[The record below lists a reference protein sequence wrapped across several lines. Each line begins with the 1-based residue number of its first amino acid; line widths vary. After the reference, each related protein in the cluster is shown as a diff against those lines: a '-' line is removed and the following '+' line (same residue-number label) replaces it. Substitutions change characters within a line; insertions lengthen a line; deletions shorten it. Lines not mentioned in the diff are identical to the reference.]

1 VARGRIDVVHEDGS
15 EQQPGSRDV
24 YIIHLGHYARF
35 VGDDTYVGV
44 DFSSEAERFTKPE

>member
-1 VARGRIDVVHEDGS
+1 VARGRIYVVHEDGS

-24 YIIHLGHYARF
+24 YIIRLGHDARV

-44 DFSSEAERFTKPE
+44 DFSSETERFTKPE